1 VVLPPRPDLD
11 ALDLIAFEDPAVT
24 EAIGDAI
31 EIEPPRLSERDISY
45 LLAFMEALTDFS
57 AEDGRKTVPTR
68 VPSGLPLAEIK

>member
-1 VVLPPRPDLD
+1 MPPRPDLD
-11 ALDLIAFEDPAVT
+11 ALDLIAFNDPDVT
-24 EAIGDAI
+24 AAIGDAI
-31 EIEPPRLSERDISY
+31 EIDPPSLSEQDISD